1 MSELKVNKISP
12 ETATSLTVGTS
23 GDTVT
28 VPSGATLD
36 VSNATVN
43 LPTTLTVATEL
54 KTNKISPASGTTM
67 TMGDS
72 GDAFTVPSGVTFAN
86 SGTATG
92 FGGALTLISTQTP
105 SGVTTVE
112 FTSGIDSTYD
122 VYIFKFI
129 DIHCVVNNGRLYFNG
144 STDGGSTFATTK
156 TTSMFTAQ
164 HNENNAIAGMDY
176 EAGFDLDQSTADQ
189 TFMSNM
195 TSEADGAM
203 AGEFHLFAP
212 SSTTYVKHFNSNVQW
227 LARPSSTIRGSANTR
242 VGGYFNT
249 TSAVDAIN
257 FTMSSGN
264 FSGTIQLWGL

>member
-12 ETATSLTVGTS
+12 ETATSLTVGET

-54 KTNKISPASGTTM
+54 KTNKISPASGTTF

-92 FGGALTLISTQTP
+92 FGGALTKISEQT
-105 SGVTTVE
+105 VTNQASVS

-129 DIHCVVNNGRLYFNG
+129 SINPATDTQAFTFQVNAV
-144 STDGGSTFATTK
+144 GGS
-156 TTSMFTAQ
+156 
-164 HNENNAIAGMDY
+164 
-176 EAGFDLDQSTADQ
+176 GFDETITSTFFGADHSESGSSSGLGYVTERDQAQGTAFQ
-189 TFMSNM
+189 QI
-195 TSEADGAM
+195 TSGTGNLADETASGIL
-203 AGEFHLFAP
+203 HLFSPA
-212 SSTTYVKHFNSNVQW
+212 STTYVKHFY
-227 LARPSSTIRGSANTR
+227 STSQEYYSPADISMNRFVA
-242 VGGYFNT
+242 GYINT
-249 TSAVDAIN
+249 TSAIDEIQFKMA
-257 FTMSSGN
+257 SGN
-264 FSGTIQLWGL
+264 FDGIIQMWGL